1 VWYDNYTNAN
11 IIQLPV
17 DEINQLRGSKV
28 SKKNVRLAPRAIVAF
43 EEAVGDQ
50 VILNWL
56 IIGSKGNH
64 GCIFG
69 FIMPRIDLCLIS
81 GTNFIYLKFL
91 LCIIF
96 SDVDNL
102 VL

>member
-69 FIMPRIDLCLIS
+69 FIMPRIDLSFMSNLWYKFYLFKSFIMY
-81 GTNFIYLKFL
+81 NFL
-91 LCIIF
+91 
-96 SDVDNL
+96 
-102 VL
+102 

>member
-28 SKKNVRLAPRAIVAF
+28 SKENVHLAPRTIVAF

-50 VILNWL
+50 VIPNWL
-56 IIGSKGNH
+56 IIGSKGNC

-69 FIMPRIDLCLIS
+69 FIMPWMDLFLFKSFIMY
-81 GTNFIYLKFL
+81 NFL
-91 LCIIF
+91 
-96 SDVDNL
+96 
-102 VL
+102 

>member
-1 VWYDNYTNAN
+1 MWYDNYTNAN

-69 FIMPRIDLCLIS
+69 FILPWIDLCLIS

>member
-1 VWYDNYTNAN
+1 MWYDNYTNAN

-28 SKKNVRLAPRAIVAF
+28 SKKNVHLAPRAVVAF

-64 GCIFG
+64 GCFFG
-69 FIMPRIDLCLIS
+69 FIMPWIDLCLIS
-81 GTNFIYLKFL
+81 CTDFYLFKSFIMYNFL
-91 LCIIF
+91 
-96 SDVDNL
+96 
-102 VL
+102 

>member
-1 VWYDNYTNAN
+1 MWYDNYTNAN

-28 SKKNVRLAPRAIVAF
+28 SKTNVHLAPRAIVAF

-50 VILNWL
+50 VILNWF
-56 IIGSKGNH
+56 IIGSKGNC

-69 FIMPRIDLCLIS
+69 FIMPWIDLCLIS
-81 GTNFIYLKFL
+81 STDFFLFQSFSMYNFL
-91 LCIIF
+91 
-96 SDVDNL
+96 
-102 VL
+102 

>member
-1 VWYDNYTNAN
+1 MWYDNYTNAN

-28 SKKNVRLAPRAIVAF
+28 SKKNVHLAPRAIVAF

-64 GCIFG
+64 GCIFA
-69 FIMPRIDLCLIS
+69 FYNALDRFMSNLFYR
-81 GTNFIYLKFL
+81 T
-91 LCIIF
+91 F
-96 SDVDNL
+96 SI
-102 VL
+102 